1 MPLIAVRA
9 AISYDRPWRKARQG
23 PGCRVQETAPGAAL
37 HELTRSANYQYCD
50 IGAADASQHPIG
62 VRRDVAAKASGKN
75 DQGRTPDRLAAGFAF
90 AFIVL
95 LLVTEL
101 VLTLPGEADS
111 PSYVAQ
117 FYTEHR
123 TLIIA
128 LQILGVVDA
137 VLLGAYA
144 WRLRA
149 VDRFVAGAGLLM
161 AFCALAPTMI
171 TLVLAVVADPAR
183 VETAAEWNMLEP
195 RGDDILFV
203 GIVLFASTVAV
214 RLGRNNPA
222 LGVLALV
229 VAVACLLRLILEAAG
244 KTRGALEAVGPLLFV
259 VLIATMAVLSFR
271 GVLRAHP

>member
-1 MPLIAVRA
+1 VTPASTLI
-9 AISYDRPWRKARQG
+9 G
-23 PGCRVQETAPGAAL
+23 G
-37 HELTRSANYQYCD
+37 
-50 IGAADASQHPIG
+50 
-62 VRRDVAAKASGKN
+62 RRDVAAQAFGTN
-75 DQGRTPDRLAAGFAF
+75 DPGRTPDRLAAGLAF

-95 LLVTEL
+95 LLATEL
-101 VLTLPGEADS
+101 VLTLPDEAAS
-111 PSYVAQ
+111 PSFVAQ

-123 TLIIA
+123 TFIIA
-128 LQILGVVDA
+128 LQILGVLDA
-137 VLLGAYA
+137 LLLGGYA

-149 VDRFVAGAGLLM
+149 VDRFVAGAGLLT

-171 TLVLAVVADPAR
+171 TLVLAIVADPAH

-195 RGDDILFV
+195 RGDDILSV
-203 GIVLFASTVAV
+203 GIVVFASTVAV

-222 LGVLALV
+222 LGILALI

-271 GVLRAHP
+271 GVLRASPRRLPGQPEIAES